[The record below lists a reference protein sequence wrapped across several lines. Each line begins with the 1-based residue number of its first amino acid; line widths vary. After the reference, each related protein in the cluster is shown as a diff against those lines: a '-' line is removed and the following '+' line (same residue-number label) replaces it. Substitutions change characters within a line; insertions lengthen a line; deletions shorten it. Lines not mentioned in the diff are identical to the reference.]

1 MDCVFCKIISGE
13 FSSYKIYE
21 DNDIFVFLDINPM
34 EPGHTLIIPKEHT
47 LDLITINNDIL
58 IKILN
63 SAKDMG
69 KLLMEKMNADG
80 FTLIQNNG
88 ISQEVKHYHLHVIPK
103 YKKKRKMDI
112 EEVYK
117 ILTN

>member
-21 DNDIFVFLDINPM
+21 DDNILCFLDINPM

-47 LDLITINNDIL
+47 LDLMTIDSQIL
-58 IKILN
+58 LKILN
-63 SAKDMG
+63 KSKDVG
-69 KLLMEKMNADG
+69 KMLVEKMGAEG

-88 ISQEVKHYHLHVIPK
+88 IVQEVKHYHLHVIPK
-103 YKKKRKMDI
+103 YKKKLKMDI
-112 EEVYK
+112 DEVYK
-117 ILTN
+117 KITN